1 MESNPLDGLS
11 ISGNRLRQTRAVS
24 RLEELAHKKAFLK
37 TFACIG
43 RIGEASKIIGISSS
57 CHSRWM
63 KTSAKYREAFGRAK
77 MKYVECL
84 EKAAHHRAVHGV
96 RRLKFFKDEPII
108 DPITGNPYEERE
120 YSDRLLIKLLEANDP
135 EKYRPRS
142 ENSRPADPSVSVN
155 VGVGVGINQG
165 ITVIQDDDWYGN
177 ASRAHGLPASADATH
192 VEGSRE
198 PEAI

>member
-43 RIGEASKIIGISSS
+43 RIGEASKIVGISSS

-63 KTSAKYREAFGRAK
+63 KTSAKYREAFSRAK

-84 EKAAHHRAVHGV
+84 EKEAHRRAVHGV
-96 RRLKFFKDEPII
+96 RRLKFFKGLPIFDE
-108 DPITGNPYEERE
+108 DGKPYEECE

-135 EKYRPRS
+135 EKYRNRS

-177 ASRAHGLPASADATH
+177 AARAHGLPAPADAAH
-192 VEGSRE
+192 AEGSHE